1 MEYEFTLKFILP
13 TASPDADELVERL
26 GEAGCSDALIG
37 IGQPGRIAL
46 EFTREA
52 ESAQQAVFSALDEAR
67 HAIPEAKLIE
77 VTPDFVGLSD
87 VAELVGVTRQN
98 MRKLMLTHKATFP
111 AAVHEGS
118 VALWHLYPVLKWLQE
133 RADYRIEPSLLEVA
147 YIAMQINL
155 VKEASQIERRVQR
168 EVTALVA

>member
-1 MEYEFTLKFILP
+1 MEYEFTLRFMLP
-13 TASPDADELVERL
+13 AISPDADELVERL
-26 GEAGCSDALIG
+26 GEAGCNDALVG

-52 ESAQQAVFSALDEAR
+52 DSAKHAIFSALGEAR

-98 MRKLMLTHKATFP
+98 IRKLMLTHKDTFP

-118 VALWHLYPVLKWLQE
+118 AALWHLSPVLKWLQE
-133 RADYRIEPSLLEVA
+133 RADYRIESSLLDVA

-155 VKEASQIERRVQR
+155 AKEASQIEQRVQR
-168 EVTALVA
+168 EVTELVA